1 MAYNFSLIEALIDT
15 WVLFSHGA
23 IEIKQA
29 PPAVALIKRFE
40 YINSDLTAPR
50 SVKNR

>member
-1 MAYNFSLIEALIDT
+1 MSLIEALINT
-15 WVLFSHGA
+15 WVPFSPGA

-40 YINSDLTAPR
+40 YINSNSNLTVCISFSQEP
-50 SVKNR
+50 